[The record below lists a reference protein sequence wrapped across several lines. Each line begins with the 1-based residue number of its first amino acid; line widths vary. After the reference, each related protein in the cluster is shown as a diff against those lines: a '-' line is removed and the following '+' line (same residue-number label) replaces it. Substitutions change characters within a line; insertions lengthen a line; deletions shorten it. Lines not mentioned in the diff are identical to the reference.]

1 MYDSLWSCTV
11 PLLLLACGIMPGY
24 LNSGPGNITVETKDG
39 EAMVYWD
46 PPAGAPSVARYEVQ
60 VKRYSSDLAANWT
73 TVPGCAWTQATCC
86 VLSDVMSEPLAR
98 YFVRVRMVS
107 NYSTSQWTRRKRL
120 SLADSELL
128 PPALSLTATSSSVK
142 VKVHTK
148 PILKRIFPFGLLYT
162 IYLRETGPHNQTAE
176 VVQVLWEGAGRE
188 DEVLFS
194 FLRWGQEYCISGQ
207 VEALAALPTSGIS
220 PELCVLLPRP
230 GWHRQ
235 LVLAFSALTVLVIA
249 GPLTLL
255 IRHMLKQP
263 EKMPGTLR
271 PSLSAW
277 RPLSLAEAP
286 VEMVTDRGWLLLS
299 RRPVEKP
306 VLTEEEKSKEESRR
320 SRDSG
325 MEETQPPSDTEGAS
339 HPWPQDDS
347 GCGSLDSGSS
357 GRGGFEGLHLLD
369 RRSDDNRHS
378 EDRGVGL
385 EGPVQAG
392 GAGPRLL
399 DSVVVADG
407 YRHQAPPSVEAA
419 ASEQDEDGAAPQA
432 DEDCGALVRAGL
444 GAGLT
449 QDPSSLMT
457 WLESGGPDGRPRP
470 SAPGTGTPA
479 LKDVELMFG

>member
-1 MYDSLWSCTV
+1 MYDSLWTCTV
-11 PLLLLACGIMPGY
+11 PLLLLACGITPGH

-60 VKRYSSDLAANWT
+60 VKRYSSDPAANWT

-86 VLSDVMSEPLAR
+86 EVSDVISEPLTP
-98 YFVRVRMVS
+98 YFARVRMVS
-107 NYSTSQWTRRKRL
+107 NYSTSQWTRRKRI

-142 VKVHTK
+142 
-148 PILKRIFPFGLLYT
+148 
-162 IYLRETGPHNQTAE
+162 
-176 VVQVLWEGAGRE
+176 
-188 DEVLFS
+188 
-194 FLRWGQEYCISGQ
+194 EYCISGQ
-207 VEALAALPTSGIS
+207 VEALAALPTSSIS

-255 IRHMLKQP
+255 IRHMLTQP

-271 PSLSAW
+271 PSLSVW

-306 VLTEEEKSKEESRR
+306 FLTEEEKSKEESTR

-369 RRSDDNRHS
+369 RRSDDNRYS

-392 GAGPRLL
+392 GAEPRLL

-407 YRHQAPPSVEAA
+407 YRHQAPPSVEAV
-419 ASEQDEDGAAPQA
+419 ASEQDEDGAAPQT
-432 DEDCGALVRAGL
+432 DEDRGALVRAGL
-444 GAGLT
+444 GVGLT

-457 WLESGGPDGRPRP
+457 WLQSGGPDRRPRP
-470 SAPGTGTPA
+470 SAPGAGTPA
-479 LKDVELMFG
+479 LQDVELMFG